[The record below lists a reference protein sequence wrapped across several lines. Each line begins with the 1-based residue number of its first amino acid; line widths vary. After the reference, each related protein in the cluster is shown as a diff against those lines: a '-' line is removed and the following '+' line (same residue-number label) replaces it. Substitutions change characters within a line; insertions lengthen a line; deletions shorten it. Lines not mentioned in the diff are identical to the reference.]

1 MPVCR
6 PLQMHGGA
14 CKVLHV
20 QLWKRSCEWGQ
31 CLTAEVKFKTQVA
44 PEEQLRKYRLPLFVN
59 KTMRMCI
66 VTKPSRN
73 PGRKQEKNYIG
84 ESLNYFTC
92 IDMIQDVS
100 MHHLPTCLP
109 FTPLSRLTIEGSRF
123 QAMQFLSLCT
133 V

>member
-73 PGRKQEKNYIG
+73 PGRKQEKTRGITELFHMYRDRK
-84 ESLNYFTC
+84 S
-92 IDMIQDVS
+92 V
-100 MHHLPTCLP
+100 
-109 FTPLSRLTIEGSRF
+109 
-123 QAMQFLSLCT
+123 

>member
-1 MPVCR
+1 MGPMSDSQGPVQNASSTRGTTQKIPPTPVCEQNNAYVYR
-6 PLQMHGGA
+6 NKA
-14 CKVLHV
+14 
-20 QLWKRSCEWGQ
+20 
-31 CLTAEVKFKTQVA
+31 FKKS
-44 PEEQLRKYRLPLFVN
+44 RK
-59 KTMRMCI
+59 KT
-66 VTKPSRN
+66 
-73 PGRKQEKNYIG
+73 GKNYIG